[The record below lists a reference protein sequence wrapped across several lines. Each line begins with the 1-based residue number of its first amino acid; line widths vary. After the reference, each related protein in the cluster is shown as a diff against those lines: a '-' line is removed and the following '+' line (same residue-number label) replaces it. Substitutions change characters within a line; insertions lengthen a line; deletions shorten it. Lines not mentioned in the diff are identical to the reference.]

1 MLMKGRRDAGVLGG
15 GLKCELHF
23 LRLIVQKKSTVL
35 QISLQNGAI
44 VQQH

>member
-1 MLMKGRRDAGVLGG
+1 MLTKGRRDAGVLRG
-15 GLKCELHF
+15 GLKCEPHF